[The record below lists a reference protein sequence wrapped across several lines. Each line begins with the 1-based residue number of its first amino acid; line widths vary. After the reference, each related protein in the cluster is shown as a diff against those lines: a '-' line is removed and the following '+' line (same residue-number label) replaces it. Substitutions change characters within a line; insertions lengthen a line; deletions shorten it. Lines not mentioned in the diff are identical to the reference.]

1 MFVYDLVKA
10 IVSRYEPNSKNEF
23 EVLDKIAAIFR

>member
-10 IVSRYEPNSKNEF
+10 IVSRFEPNSKDEF
-23 EVLDKIAAIFR
+23 EVLDKIANIFR